1 LAIVCGIGRI
11 APDARRKA
19 VNNPQR
25 GQKTDPNTVSS
36 LKKGNAP
43 ENAHRQQTMA
53 EGIKR
58 FLSSLLERVQ
68 PQLSFSE
75 DGCTNPELCHAQK

>member
-36 LKKGNAP
+36 LKKGEAP

-58 FLSSLLERVQ
+58 FLSSLLERFWF
-68 PQLSFSE
+68 P
-75 DGCTNPELCHAQK
+75 HASARLFVILRLRAG